1 MTPDAS
7 VRFGLL
13 ALGAGIVGISFSPI
27 FVQLSEIG
35 PTATAVYRMA
45 MAMPALAAWMA
56 IERRPRADAKPRPLA
71 RRDWLILALSG
82 LMFTGDLVAWHSAIR
97 LSGVANATF
106 LGNLAPL
113 VVTLGAWLIFRERVT
128 WGFLLG
134 LGVAISGAA
143 LLLGSSAIGA
153 SGNLFGDGLGIITSL
168 FYGAYL
174 LTIKQLRVGLPT
186 GTIMAISSAFSCV
199 GLTIATFIL
208 DETLVPATLF
218 GWAMLVGIALIT
230 QAGGQALITVAFRH
244 LAASLASATMLIN
257 PVLAALLGWVILGE
271 ALSPLQGTGC
281 AVVLTGIALAQ
292 RLARRTARA

>member
-1 MTPDAS
+1 MAPDTS
-7 VRFGLL
+7 VRVGLL

-45 MAMPALAAWMA
+45 FAMPALGAWMA
-56 IERRPRADAKPRPLA
+56 LERRPRADIEPRPLT
-71 RRDWLILALSG
+71 RRDWLVLALSG

-113 VVTLGAWLIFRERVT
+113 VVTLGAWLIFRERIT

-134 LGVAISGAA
+134 LGVAIAGAA
-143 LLLGSSAIGA
+143 LLMGSSALGA
-153 SGNLFGDGLGIITSL
+153 SGNLFGDSLGIVTSL

-186 GTIMAISSAFSCV
+186 GTVMAISSAFSCV
-199 GLTIATFIL
+199 GLTAAAFVL
-208 DETLVPATLF
+208 NEASLPATLF
-218 GWAMLVGIALIT
+218 GWSMLVGIALIT
-230 QAGGQALITVAFRH
+230 QAGGQALIAMAFRH
-244 LAASLASATMLIN
+244 LTASFASATMLIN
-257 PVLAALLGWVILGE
+257 PVLAALLGWLILGE
-271 ALSPLQGTGC
+271 ALSPLQGAGC
-281 AVVLTGIALAQ
+281 AVVLSGVALAQ
-292 RLARRTARA
+292 RLARRAAPA